1 MKRIFTILACIFTA
15 AVFMP
20 AAVFADGTLQVPP
33 AGDERNLTLWIVVI
47 AAAAVAGIIL
57 AVIKLKGKNKQD

>member
-20 AAVFADGTLQVPP
+20 AAV
-33 AGDERNLTLWIVVI
+33 
-47 AAAAVAGIIL
+47 AGIIL

>member
-1 MKRIFTILACIFTA
+1 MKRIFTILACILIA
-15 AVFMP
+15 SVFMP

>member
-1 MKRIFTILACIFTA
+1 
-15 AVFMP
+15 MP

-33 AGDERNLTLWIVVI
+33 TGDERNLTLWIVVI

>member
-33 AGDERNLTLWIVVI
+33 TGDERNLTLWIVVI
-47 AAAAVAGIIL
+47 AAA
-57 AVIKLKGKNKQD
+57 